1 MIVQQEEDFV
11 EKGHQLSM
19 RDNRRTWNIRNWE
32 QQQLSQVQHNRRGL
46 QTVVSNITVDVHKFK
61 RQKLSRLQF
70 VNGEARVSLKTEK
83 DREKAVVKKER
94 RDVNFEACV
103 ANENV

>member
-1 MIVQQEEDFV
+1 MNSVNSNTALIKVLF
-11 EKGHQLSM
+11 L
-19 RDNRRTWNIRNWE
+19 
-32 QQQLSQVQHNRRGL
+32 QQLSQVRHNRRGL
-46 QTVVSNITVDVHKFK
+46 QTVVSNITIDVHKSK
-61 RQKLSRLQF
+61 RRKLSRLQF
-70 VNGEARVSLKTEK
+70 VNGEAGVSLKTEK